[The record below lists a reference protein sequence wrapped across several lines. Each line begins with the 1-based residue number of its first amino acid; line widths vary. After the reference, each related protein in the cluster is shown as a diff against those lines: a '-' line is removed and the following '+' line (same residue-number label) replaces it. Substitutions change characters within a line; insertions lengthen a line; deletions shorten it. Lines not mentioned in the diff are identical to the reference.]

1 MHHLKK
7 KSSKRIK
14 ISERYSF
21 LNCIIFLEGI
31 EVVKKPGL
39 LFLIFNPPSES
50 LRLFPLGDN
59 SGELR
64 WREGSRYFKMY
75 NAIAN
80 ETCSIRS

>member
-14 ISERYSF
+14 TSERYSF

-39 LFLIFNPPSES
+39 LFLIFNPP
-50 LRLFPLGDN
+50 LWILKIVP
-59 SGELR
+59 SGGQFGGVKM
-64 WREGSRYFKMY
+64 EGGVAVF
-75 NAIAN
+75 
-80 ETCSIRS
+80 